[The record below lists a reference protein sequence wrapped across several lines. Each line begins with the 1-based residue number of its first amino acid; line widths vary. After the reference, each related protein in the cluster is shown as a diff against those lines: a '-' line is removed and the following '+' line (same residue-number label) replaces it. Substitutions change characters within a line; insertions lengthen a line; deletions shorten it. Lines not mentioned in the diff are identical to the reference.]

1 MSLCV
6 GIDVSKEKCDA
17 CCIGEGGEKIF
28 FVSCPMDRHGFDKL
42 VVQLPADK
50 TSFLLG
56 MESTACYHIALF
68 SYLAAQGYQVVIINP
83 LLIAN
88 FAKRSLRKTKTDK
101 KAALTIAQFL
111 MQEKK
116 ALCAETPSHLVGELR
131 DLARRREKLTD
142 QVTALKSDMKRILSV
157 TFPELE
163 RLTGVFT
170 KSTLRL
176 LAEFPSAHA
185 LRQASYAAIAAIVI
199 PRSRGRKSQASV
211 DALMAAAAASVGVT
225 SPAKELALKQ
235 EAALLLT
242 VEEQIR
248 EATALLKSL
257 CNERIKEDTE
267 ILCSMR
273 GIGEN
278 TAVNFL
284 VEMGGDIGIYE
295 SDKKLIAAAGLDPS
309 TYQSGKYEGKSKIS
323 KRGNR
328 HLRRVIWL
336 MTTRV
341 ITNND
346 VFRAYFFKRRR
357 EGLPYKKAVLAT
369 AHKLIRVMYSMLVNQ
384 TYFEPERRK

>member
-1 MSLCV
+1 V
-6 GIDVSKEKCDA
+6 
-17 CCIGEGGEKIF
+17 
-28 FVSCPMDRHGFDKL
+28 RRR
-42 VVQLPADK
+42 
-50 TSFLLG
+50 LLTCRASSG
-56 MESTACYHIALF
+56 
-68 SYLAAQGYQVVIINP
+68 
-83 LLIAN
+83 
-88 FAKRSLRKTKTDK
+88 
-101 KAALTIAQFL
+101 
-111 MQEKK
+111 
-116 ALCAETPSHLVGELR
+116 

-211 DALMAAAAASVGVT
+211 DALMAGGSSIGRRDK
-225 SPAKELALKQ
+225 PAKELALKQ

-257 CNERIKEDTE
+257 CNERIKEDTRV
-267 ILCSMR
+267 LCSMR

-284 VEMGGDIGIYE
+284 VDDGGDIGY
-295 SDKKLIAAAGLDPS
+295 
-309 TYQSGKYEGKSKIS
+309 
-323 KRGNR
+323 
-328 HLRRVIWL
+328 
-336 MTTRV
+336 TR
-341 ITNND
+341 
-346 VFRAYFFKRRR
+346 
-357 EGLPYKKAVLAT
+357 AT
-369 AHKLIRVMYSMLVNQ
+369 RN
-384 TYFEPERRK
+384 